1 MIAQLTQYLRTW
13 LGWQPQL
20 QPAFVAATPQS
31 CQLPSVVLVPLSPLL
46 PSRPSLSQLAG
57 MTPDALPAFVRESAA
72 ARKYID
78 LLGGL
83 AWEDFPSRHEGPRRR
98 GPQPAPDAPVVGA
111 FLVKLDKGLPSMAKL
126 RQELVEQPA
135 LAWALGFPLLPS
147 AEFSYGFDVAQ
158 SLPSHRHLSRLL
170 RKLPQAQMQFLLK
183 GTVQLFQDLLP
194 PDLHFGNEICGDT
207 KHIIAWVRENNP
219 KEKILGGRFH
229 KERQPKGDKDC
240 KVGFKANGNRATP
253 ATTTPADGRVV
264 SPPAA
269 ATPPATG
276 DGHAAGTPT
285 TEGLPA
291 AGLLPKPK
299 DGQYYWG
306 YASGV
311 VVTKAD
317 DLGEVVLA
325 ELTQTFN
332 HSDESYFF
340 PLMAQTEV
348 NLGRKP
354 KFGAWDA
361 AYDTFY
367 VHEYFTLAG
376 GFAAVPWATRT
387 DQQKTFSPD
396 GLPLCAAGLAMP
408 LKSRV
413 QKKSGCLVP
422 HELGRYACPLLF
434 PEKTGA
440 VCPIDHPNW
449 QRVGNDQGCLTALPT
464 SVGTRA
470 RHELD
475 RKSEAYHRL
484 YDQRSACERINSQA
498 VALGIERPRLR
509 NQCSITNQATLI
521 YVLINLRTLQRVKEK
536 KAPMQRNC

>member
-1 MIAQLTQYLRTW
+1 MIAHLTQYVRTW
-13 LGWQPQL
+13 FGWEPHRE
-20 QPAFVAATPQS
+20 PSAVAATPSSSQGQS
-31 CQLPSVVLVPLSPLL
+31 VAFATPLSAPLL
-46 PSRPSLSQLAG
+46 LPRPSLAQLAG
-57 MTPDALPAFVRESAA
+57 MPQDEWPPFVRESAA

-83 AWEDFPSRHEGPRRR
+83 AWANFPPRHEGPARR
-98 GPQPAPDAPVVGA
+98 GPQPAPDAPVVAA

-135 LAWALGFPLLPS
+135 LTWALGFPLLPS

-183 GTVQLFQDLLP
+183 GTVQLFQDELP
-194 PDLHFGNEICGDT
+194 PDLYFGDEICGDT

-219 KEKILGGRFH
+219 KEKIRGGRFH
-229 KERQPKGDKDC
+229 QERQPRGDKDC
-240 KVGFKANGNRATP
+240 KVGFKANGNRMSSSA
-253 ATTTPADGRVV
+253 
-264 SPPAA
+264 SPTSPSALTSEGAA
-269 ATPPATG
+269 VI
-276 DGHAAGTPT
+276 PT
-285 TEGLPA
+285 TAGLPA
-291 AGLLPKPK
+291 SGSLPKPK

-311 VVTKAD
+311 VVTQAAD
-317 DLGEVVLA
+317 GGEVVLA
-325 ELTQTFN
+325 ELTQTFD

-387 DQQKTFSPD
+387 DQKKTFSPE
-396 GLPLCAAGLAMP
+396 GLPLCAAGLVMP

-434 PEKTGA
+434 PDKTGEI
-440 VCPIDHPNW
+440 CPINHPNW
-449 QRVGNDQGCLTALPT
+449 QRTGTDQGCITALPT
-464 SVGTRA
+464 SVGARA

-475 RKSEAYHRL
+475 RESEAFHRL
-484 YDQRSACERINSQA
+484 YDQRSAVERINSQA
-498 VALGIERPRLR
+498 VALGIERPHLR
-509 NQCSITNQATLI
+509 NQNSITGCPLGQNTLI
-521 YVLINLRTLQRVKEK
+521 YVLINLRTWQRGKEK
-536 KAPMQRNC
+536 KAQMQRNC